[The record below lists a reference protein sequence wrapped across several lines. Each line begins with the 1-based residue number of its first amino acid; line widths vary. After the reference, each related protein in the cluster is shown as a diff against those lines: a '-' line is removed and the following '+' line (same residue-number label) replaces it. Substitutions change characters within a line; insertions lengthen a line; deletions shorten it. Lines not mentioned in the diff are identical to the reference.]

1 MVQLHLIDSN
11 VCDLKTIINA
21 TSLCFSEKQVYT
33 QDILINVLQTLVEVN
48 PIPTL
53 FMRTCIQ
60 TLSIYPKLS
69 TFIVN
74 NILQKL
80 LIKQQIWLY
89 PKVWEGF
96 IKCCQRTKPTSFN
109 LLLQLPIVQLKEVFT
124 NATDLKDGLQKY
136 LRQLNP
142 MQRTQ
147 IPPEV
152 IQTIEDQHNLDN
164 YNEIPKTEAMQ

>member
-1 MVQLHLIDSN
+1 LHLIDSN
-11 VCDLKTIINA
+11 ICDLKTIINA

-96 IKCCQRTKPTSFN
+96 IKCCQRTKPISFN
-109 LLLQLPIVQLKEVFT
+109 LLIQLPIAQLKEVVK
-124 NATDLKDGLQKY
+124 NANDLKDGLQKY
-136 LRQLNP
+136 IRQLNP
-142 MQRTQ
+142 MQRAQ
-147 IPPEV
+147 IQPEV
-152 IQTIEDQHNLDN
+152 ILTIEDQQHSENDN
-164 YNEIPKTEAMQ
+164 DMLKAEPRQ